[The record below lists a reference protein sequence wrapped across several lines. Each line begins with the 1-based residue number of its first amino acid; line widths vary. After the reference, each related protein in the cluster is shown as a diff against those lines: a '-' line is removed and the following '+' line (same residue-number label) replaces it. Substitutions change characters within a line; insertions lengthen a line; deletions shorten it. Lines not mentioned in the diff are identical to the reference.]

1 MLCIY
6 SVLYF
11 IYLSLVRNFDEEI
24 NKVKS
29 HLIAIKDFAL
39 YSLLAGGLAAC
50 VVLPEYFNLLTTKSA
65 DSSFPEKL
73 EEYFSVLYM
82 LFRSLFAIPVADLKY
97 PHDPNIYCSIIV
109 FILVPLFV
117 ICKKINIKERIGK
130 TALALIFLL
139 SFSFNIPNYI
149 WHGFHFPNS
158 LPCRESFIYIFLIV
172 TMAYEAFLHIREI
185 NGKHLAATFAGSA
198 LLILVLEE
206 LFKNAD

>member
-73 EEYFSVLYM
+73 
-82 LFRSLFAIPVADLKY
+82 
-97 PHDPNIYCSIIV
+97 
-109 FILVPLFV
+109 
-117 ICKKINIKERIGK
+117 
-130 TALALIFLL
+130 
-139 SFSFNIPNYI
+139 
-149 WHGFHFPNS
+149 
-158 LPCRESFIYIFLIV
+158 
-172 TMAYEAFLHIREI
+172 
-185 NGKHLAATFAGSA
+185 
-198 LLILVLEE
+198 
-206 LFKNAD
+206 